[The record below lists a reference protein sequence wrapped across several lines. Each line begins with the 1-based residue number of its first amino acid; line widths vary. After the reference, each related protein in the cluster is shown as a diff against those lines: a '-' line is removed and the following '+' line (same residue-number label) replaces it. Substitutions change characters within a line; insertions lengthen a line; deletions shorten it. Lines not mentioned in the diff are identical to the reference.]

1 MPSKPRSDD
10 RILTIHIY
18 LILTMTD
25 PVMYLSPLAIV
36 SEPKPSSPAI
46 AVMPK
51 KIYGKAE
58 KERILLE
65 GEANNGVAR
74 RKICERYALPE
85 QTYYRWR
92 REVLAGR
99 SLFGLT
105 LASLMEGNEGNDPD
119 EFADISAGDHMLD
132 LPLPDP
138 DPGDTIVDDDYPG
151 PDDSEAVPPRL
162 PQRICSSVSA
172 RGKCAVEVHGKLPRG
187 AFGFVPLALPD
198 DLRERLERDTRGSL
212 NQVIVGLVRHALTSL
227 DREGI
232 SLHLYNQADGLP
244 DSLRPSAGRARIVR
258 ARTLAD

>member
-1 MPSKPRSDD
+1 MPPKALPDD
-10 RILTIHIY
+10 RILTINIY
-18 LILTMTD
+18 LILTITD

-74 RKICERYALPE
+74 RKICERYTLPE

-92 REVLAGR
+92 REVLASK

-105 LASLMEGNEGNDPD
+105 LASLMEGNEGADPD
-119 EFADISAGDHMLD
+119 EFADISTGDHLFD
-132 LPLPDP
+132 LPRPDS
-138 DPGDTIVDDDYPG
+138 DPGDVIVDDDYPG
-151 PDDSEAVPPRL
+151 PGDGDVAPRL
-162 PQRICSSVSA
+162 AQRICSSVAA
-172 RGKCAVEVHGKLPRG
+172 RGKYAVEVHGKLPRG
-187 AFGFVPLALPD
+187 AFGFVPLALPN

-212 NQVIVGLVRHALTSL
+212 NQVIVGLVRHALASL

-244 DSLRPSAGRARIVR
+244 DGLRPSAGRARIVR
-258 ARTLAD
+258 VRDRG